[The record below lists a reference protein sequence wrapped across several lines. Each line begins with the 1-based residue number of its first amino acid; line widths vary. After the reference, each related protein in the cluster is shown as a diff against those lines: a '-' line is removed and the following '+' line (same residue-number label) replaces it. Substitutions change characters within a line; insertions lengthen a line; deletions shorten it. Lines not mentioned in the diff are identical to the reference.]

1 MNDMAQVTFDST
13 IDDDRRIVVYD
24 GLYDSDDIDNF
35 ARVISQL
42 DYEPRESFDNELN
55 CGIERSAFKSAPFL
69 YPEFS
74 QLLEEH
80 RGDFSITADSVAL
93 SHVYASAVRAGDSLS
108 CHEDHP
114 SPQSVSFLYYGNA
127 FWKRDWG
134 GETIFYD
141 GREEAVAAVIPRPG
155 RLAMF
160 HSNISHRGGSPHPNA
175 PVLRYTIAAFF
186 YPNCAHLDDEVKS
199 AAE

>member
-1 MNDMAQVTFDST
+1 MARITLDAT
-13 IDDDRRIVVYD
+13 IDDDRRIIVFD
-24 GLYDSDDIDNF
+24 GLYDSDRIDNF
-35 ARVISQL
+35 ARVVSQL

-55 CGIERSAFKSAPFL
+55 CGIEREAFKRAPFL
-69 YPEFS
+69 YPRLQ
-74 QLLEEH
+74 QLFEER
-80 RGDFSITADSVAL
+80 RGDFSVTDPSVAL

-114 SPQSVSFLYYGNA
+114 SPQAISFLYYGNP

-134 GETIFYD
+134 GETVFYD
-141 GREEAVAAVIPRPG
+141 RHDEAVAAVNPRPG

-160 HSNISHRGGSPHPNA
+160 HSNIPHRGSSPHANA
-175 PVLRYTIAAFF
+175 PVLRYAVAAFF
-186 YPNCAHLDDEVKS
+186 YPGCARLDDEVEP